1 MFNFKPNSVTGQ
13 LEANFNAK
21 LISIG
26 ENFLTNINNVK
37 YKVGTIE
44 FTNAQNKLVQKSARI
59 YEKNLSY
66 GMPVGQSYLC
76 TVSKYQDASGNTQYD
91 IKCSHLQGA
100 QRATS
105 DDFEGVA
112 VTVTSSALAEQA
124 V

>member
-21 LISIG
+21 LVSIG
-26 ENFLTNINNVK
+26 QNFLTNINGVK

-44 FTNAQNKLVQKSARI
+44 FTNAKGALVQKSARI

-76 TVSKYQDASGNTQYD
+76 TVSKYIDSAGATQYD

-105 DDFEGVA
+105 DDFESATVA
-112 VTVTSSALAEQA
+112 VSTNALAEQA
-124 V
+124 I

>member
-21 LISIG
+21 LVSIG
-26 ENFLTNINNVK
+26 ENFLTNTNGVK
-37 YKVGTIE
+37 FKVGTIE
-44 FTNAQNKLVQKSARI
+44 FTNAKGTLVQKSARI

-66 GMPVGQSYLC
+66 GMPVGQSYMC
-76 TVSKYQDASGNTQYD
+76 TVSKYQDASGSTQYD

-105 DDFEGVA
+105 EDFEVVA
-112 VTVTSSALAEQA
+112 VTSNALAVQA
-124 V
+124 I

>member
-26 ENFLTNINNVK
+26 ENFLSNSNGVK
-37 YKVGTIE
+37 YKVGMIE
-44 FTNAQNKLVQKSARI
+44 FTNSKGDLVQRNARI

-76 TVSKYQDASGNTQYD
+76 TVSKYQDASGATQYD

-112 VTVTSSALAEQA
+112 VTSNALAEQA
-124 V
+124 I

>member
-26 ENFLTNINNVK
+26 ENFLTNTNGVK
-37 YKVGTIE
+37 YKISTIA
-44 FTNAQNKLVQKSARI
+44 FTNAQNKVVQKSTRI

-76 TVSKYQDASGNTQYD
+76 TVSKYQDASGSTQYD

-105 DDFEGVA
+105 EDFEGVA
-112 VTVTSSALAEQA
+112 VTSNALAEQA
-124 V
+124 I

>member
-26 ENFLTNINNVK
+26 QNFLTNINNVK

-44 FTNAQNKLVQKSARI
+44 FTNAQNKVVQKSARI
-59 YEKNLSY
+59 YDKNLSY

-76 TVSKYQDASGNTQYD
+76 TVSKYQDASGSTQYD

-105 DDFEGVA
+105 EDFEGVA
-112 VTVTSSALAEQA
+112 VTSNALAEQA

>member
-26 ENFLTNINNVK
+26 ENFLTNSNKVK
-37 YKVGTIE
+37 YKVGMIE
-44 FTNAQNKLVQKSARI
+44 FTNSKGDLVQRNARI

-76 TVSKYQDASGNTQYD
+76 TVSKYIDSAGATQYD
-91 IKCSHLQGA
+91 VKCSHLQGA

-112 VTVTSSALAEQA
+112 VTSNALAEQA
-124 V
+124 I

>member
-21 LISIG
+21 LISVG
-26 ENFLTNINNVK
+26 ENFLTNINGVK
-37 YKVGTIE
+37 YKVGMIE
-44 FTNAQNKLVQKSARI
+44 FTNSKGDLVQRNARI

-76 TVSKYQDASGNTQYD
+76 TVSKYVDTAGATQYD

-105 DDFEGVA
+105 EDFEGVA
-112 VTVTSSALAEQA
+112 VTSNALAEQA
-124 V
+124 I

>member
-21 LISIG
+21 LIRVG
-26 ENFLTNINNVK
+26 ENFLTNINGVK
-37 YKVGTIE
+37 YKVGMIE
-44 FTNAQNKLVQKSARI
+44 FTNSKGDLVQRNARI

-76 TVSKYQDASGNTQYD
+76 TVSKFQDASGNTQVD

-100 QRATS
+100 ERAS
-105 DDFEGVA
+105 IDDFEGVA
-112 VTVTSSALAEQA
+112 VTSSALAEQA
-124 V
+124 I

>member
-1 MFNFKPNSVTGQ
+1 MFDFKPNSVTGQ

-21 LISIG
+21 LISVG
-26 ENFLTNINNVK
+26 ENFLTNTNGIK

-44 FTNAQNKLVQKSARI
+44 FTNAQGALVQKSARI

-76 TVSKYQDASGNTQYD
+76 TVSKYIDSAGATQYD

-112 VTVTSSALAEQA
+112 VTSNALAEQA

>member
-21 LISIG
+21 LVSIG
-26 ENFLTNINNVK
+26 QNFLTNINKVK

-44 FTNAQNKLVQKSARI
+44 FTNAKGELVQKSARI

-76 TVSKYQDASGNTQYD
+76 TVSKYQDASGSTQYD

-105 DDFEGVA
+105 DDFEGVS
-112 VTVTSSALAEQA
+112 VTSDALAEQA

>member
-1 MFNFKPNSVTGQ
+1 MFNFKPNSETGQ

-26 ENFLTNINNVK
+26 ENFLTNINKVK
-37 YKVGTIE
+37 YKIGMIE
-44 FTNAQNKLVQKSARI
+44 FTNAKGVLVQKSARI

-76 TVSKYQDASGNTQYD
+76 TVSKYIDSAGATQYD

-105 DDFEGVA
+105 EDFEGVA
-112 VTVTSSALAEQA
+112 VTSNALAEQA
-124 V
+124 I

>member
-1 MFNFKPNSVTGQ
+1 MFDFKPNSVTGQ

-21 LISIG
+21 LVSIG
-26 ENFLTNINNVK
+26 QNFLENSNGVK
-37 YKVGTIE
+37 FKVGTIE
-44 FTNAQNKLVQKSARI
+44 FTNVKGALVQKSARI

-66 GMPVGQSYLC
+66 GMPVGQSYMC
-76 TVSKYQDASGNTQYD
+76 TVSKYQDASGSTQYD

-112 VTVTSSALAEQA
+112 VTSNALAEQA

>member
-1 MFNFKPNSVTGQ
+1 MFNFKPNSATGQ

-26 ENFLTNINNVK
+26 ENFLTNINGVK

-44 FTNAQNKLVQKSARI
+44 FTNAKGVLVQKSARI

-76 TVSKYQDASGNTQYD
+76 TVSKYVDTAGATQYD

-105 DDFEGVA
+105 EDFESVA
-112 VTVTSSALAEQA
+112 VTSNALAEQA

>member
-26 ENFLTNINNVK
+26 GNFLTNSNGVK
-37 YKVGTIE
+37 FKVGTIE
-44 FTNAQNKLVQKSARI
+44 FLNAKNILVQKSARI

-76 TVSKYQDASGNTQYD
+76 TVSKYIDSAGATQYD

-112 VTVTSSALAEQA
+112 VTSNALAGQA
-124 V
+124 I

>member
-26 ENFLTNINNVK
+26 QNFLTNINNVK

-44 FTNAQNKLVQKSARI
+44 FTNAQNKVVQKSARI
-59 YEKNLSY
+59 YDKNLSY

-76 TVSKYQDASGNTQYD
+76 TVSKYQDASGSTQYD

-105 DDFEGVA
+105 EDFEGVA
-112 VTVTSSALAEQA
+112 VTSNALAEQA
-124 V
+124 I

>member
-21 LISIG
+21 LINIG
-26 ENFLTNINNVK
+26 ENFLANSNNVK
-37 YKVGTIE
+37 YKIGKIE
-44 FTNAQNKLVQKSARI
+44 FTNAKGVLVQKSARI

-76 TVSKYQDASGNTQYD
+76 TVSKYQDTSGATQYD

-105 DDFEGVA
+105 EDFEGVA
-112 VTVTSSALAEQA
+112 VTSNALAEQA
-124 V
+124 I

>member
-21 LISIG
+21 LINIG
-26 ENFLTNINNVK
+26 ENFLTNTNGVK
-37 YKVGTIE
+37 YKVGIIE
-44 FTNAQNKLVQKSARI
+44 FTNAQNKVVQKGARI
-59 YEKNLSY
+59 YERNLSY

-76 TVSKYQDASGNTQYD
+76 TVSKYQDASGSTQYD

-112 VTVTSSALAEQA
+112 VTSNALAGQA
-124 V
+124 I

>member
-26 ENFLTNINNVK
+26 GNFLTNSNGVK
-37 YKVGTIE
+37 FKVGTIE
-44 FTNAQNKLVQKSARI
+44 FLNAKNILVQKSARI

-76 TVSKYQDASGNTQYD
+76 TVSKYIDSAGATQYD

-112 VTVTSSALAEQA
+112 VTSNALAEQA

>member
-44 FTNAQNKLVQKSARI
+44 FTNAQNKVVQKSARI

-76 TVSKYQDASGNTQYD
+76 TVSKYIDSAGATQFD

-105 DDFEGVA
+105 EDFEGVA
-112 VTVTSSALAEQA
+112 VTSNALAEQA

>member
-26 ENFLTNINNVK
+26 ENFLSNTNGVK

-66 GMPVGQSYLC
+66 GMPVGQSYMC
-76 TVSKYQDASGNTQYD
+76 TVSKYIDSAGATQYD

-105 DDFEGVA
+105 EDFEGVA
-112 VTVTSSALAEQA
+112 VTSNALAEQA

>member
-1 MFNFKPNSVTGQ
+1 MFNFKPNSETGQ

-37 YKVGTIE
+37 YKVGVIA
-44 FTNAQNKLVQKSARI
+44 FTNAQNKVVQKSARI

-76 TVSKYQDASGNTQYD
+76 TVSRYIDSAGATQYD

-105 DDFEGVA
+105 DDFEGVN
-112 VTVTSSALAEQA
+112 VTSNALAEQA

>member
-21 LISIG
+21 LVSIG
-26 ENFLTNINNVK
+26 QNFLTNINNVK
-37 YKVGTIE
+37 YKVGVIA
-44 FTNAQNKLVQKSARI
+44 FTNAQNKVVQKSARI

-76 TVSKYQDASGNTQYD
+76 TVSRYIDSAGATQYD

-105 DDFEGVA
+105 DDFEGVN
-112 VTVTSSALAEQA
+112 VTSNALAEQA

>member
-37 YKVGTIE
+37 YKIGMIE
-44 FTNAQNKLVQKSARI
+44 FTNAKGVLVQKSARI

-76 TVSKYQDASGNTQYD
+76 TVSKYQDASGSTQYD

-105 DDFEGVA
+105 EDFEGVA
-112 VTVTSSALAEQA
+112 ITSNALAEQA

>member
-21 LISIG
+21 LVSIG

-37 YKVGTIE
+37 YKVGKIE
-44 FTNAQNKLVQKSARI
+44 FTNAKNKVVQKSARI

-66 GMPVGQSYLC
+66 GMSVGQSYLC
-76 TVSKYQDASGNTQYD
+76 TVSKYIDSAGATQYD

-105 DDFEGVA
+105 EDFEGVA
-112 VTVTSSALAEQA
+112 VTSNALAEQA
-124 V
+124 I

>member
-26 ENFLTNINNVK
+26 ENFLTNINGVK
-37 YKVGTIE
+37 YKVGMVE
-44 FTNAQNKLVQKSARI
+44 FTSAKGELIQRSARI
-59 YEKNLSY
+59 YENNLSY

-76 TVSKYQDASGNTQYD
+76 TVSKYVDTAGSTQYD

-105 DDFEGVA
+105 DDFESVA
-112 VTVTSSALAEQA
+112 VTSNALAEQA
-124 V
+124 I

>member
-26 ENFLTNINNVK
+26 ENFLTSINNVK
-37 YKVGTIE
+37 YKVGMIE
-44 FTNAQNKLVQKSARI
+44 FTNAKGELIQRSARI

-76 TVSKYQDASGNTQYD
+76 TVSKYQDASGSTQYG

-105 DDFEGVA
+105 EDFEGVA
-112 VTVTSSALAEQA
+112 VASNALAEQA
-124 V
+124 I

>member
-1 MFNFKPNSVTGQ
+1 MFNFKPNSETGQ

-37 YKVGTIE
+37 YKVGVIE
-44 FTNAQNKLVQKSARI
+44 FTNAQNKVVQKSARI

-76 TVSKYQDASGNTQYD
+76 TVSKYQDASGSTQYD

-105 DDFEGVA
+105 EDFEGVA
-112 VTVTSSALAEQA
+112 VTSNALAEQA

>member
-21 LISIG
+21 LINIG

-37 YKVGTIE
+37 YKVGKIE
-44 FTNAQNKLVQKSARI
+44 FTNAKGVLVQKSARI
-59 YEKNLSY
+59 YERNLSY

-76 TVSKYQDASGNTQYD
+76 TVSKYQDASGSTQYD

-105 DDFEGVA
+105 DDFEVVA
-112 VTVTSSALAEQA
+112 VTSNALAEQA

>member
-26 ENFLTNINNVK
+26 ENFLTNINGVK

-44 FTNAQNKLVQKSARI
+44 FTNAKGVLVQKSARI

-76 TVSKYQDASGNTQYD
+76 TVSKYVDTAGATQYD

-100 QRATS
+100 QWATS
-105 DDFEGVA
+105 EDFEGVA
-112 VTVTSSALAEQA
+112 VNSNALAEQA

>member
-13 LEANFNAK
+13 LEAKFNAK
-21 LISIG
+21 LVSIG
-26 ENFLTNINNVK
+26 ENFLTNSNKVK
-37 YKVGTIE
+37 YKVGMIE
-44 FTNAQNKLVQKSARI
+44 FTNSKGDLVQRNARI

-76 TVSKYQDASGNTQYD
+76 TVSKYIDGAGATQYD

-112 VTVTSSALAEQA
+112 VTSDALAEQA

>member
-26 ENFLTNINNVK
+26 ENFLTNTKGVK

-44 FTNAQNKLVQKSARI
+44 FTNAQNKVVQKSARI

-66 GMPVGQSYLC
+66 GMSVGQSYLC
-76 TVSKYQDASGNTQYD
+76 TVSRYQDASGSTQYD

-100 QRATS
+100 ERATS
-105 DDFEGVA
+105 EDFEGVA
-112 VTVTSSALAEQA
+112 VTSNALAEQA

>member
-26 ENFLTNINNVK
+26 ENFLSNTNGVK

-44 FTNAQNKLVQKSARI
+44 FTNAKNQVVQKSARI

-66 GMPVGQSYLC
+66 GMSVGQSYLC
-76 TVSKYQDASGNTQYD
+76 TVSKYTDNAGATQYD

-112 VTVTSSALAEQA
+112 VTSNALAEQA
-124 V
+124 I

>member
-26 ENFLTNINNVK
+26 ENFLTNTNGVK
-37 YKVGTIE
+37 YKISTIA
-44 FTNAQNKLVQKSARI
+44 FTNAQGALVQKSARI

-76 TVSKYQDASGNTQYD
+76 TVSKYQDASGSTQYD

-105 DDFEGVA
+105 EDFEGVA
-112 VTVTSSALAEQA
+112 VTSNALAEQA
-124 V
+124 I

>member
-21 LISIG
+21 LISIVQ
-26 ENFLTNINNVK
+26 NFLTNTNGVK
-37 YKVGTIE
+37 YKAGTIE
-44 FTNAQNKLVQKSARI
+44 FKNAQGLLSQRNARI

-76 TVSKYQDASGNTQYD
+76 TVSKYIDSAGATQYD

-105 DDFEGVA
+105 EDFEGVA
-112 VTVTSSALAEQA
+112 VTSNALAEQA

>member
-37 YKVGTIE
+37 YKVGIIA
-44 FTNAQNKLVQKSARI
+44 FTNAQNKVVQKSARI

-66 GMPVGQSYLC
+66 GMTVGQSYLC
-76 TVSKYQDASGNTQYD
+76 TVSRYQDVSGSTQYD

-112 VTVTSSALAEQA
+112 VTSNALAEQA

>member
-26 ENFLTNINNVK
+26 ENFLTNTNGVK
-37 YKVGTIE
+37 YKVGIIE
-44 FTNAQNKLVQKSARI
+44 FTNAQNKIVQKGARI

-76 TVSKYQDASGNTQYD
+76 TVSKFIGSAGATQYD

-105 DDFEGVA
+105 DDFESVA
-112 VTVTSSALAEQA
+112 VTSNALAEQA

>member
-26 ENFLTNINNVK
+26 ENFLSNTNGVK

-66 GMPVGQSYLC
+66 GMPVGQSYMC
-76 TVSKYQDASGNTQYD
+76 TVSKYIDSAGATQYD

-105 DDFEGVA
+105 EDFEGVA
-112 VTVTSSALAEQA
+112 VTSSALAEQA

>member
-26 ENFLTNINNVK
+26 ENFLTNTNGVK

-44 FTNAQNKLVQKSARI
+44 FTNAQNKVVQKSARI

-66 GMPVGQSYLC
+66 GISVGQSYLC
-76 TVSKYQDASGNTQYD
+76 TVSRYQDASGSTQYD

-100 QRATS
+100 ERATS
-105 DDFEGVA
+105 EDFESVA
-112 VTVTSSALAEQA
+112 VTSNALAEQA
-124 V
+124 I